1 MDDLLSGLNA
11 AQREAVTATEGY
23 VRVIAGAG
31 SNSSEMQ
38 KHKSVIYSQMG
49 APALLC
55 ISPYYVKTN
64 EEGMYRH
71 FMMSADAATAPIILY
86 NVPGRTGCKISP
98 DVVRRLSVHP
108 NVMAIKE
115 ASGDIGYA
123 MKVARYLSDDFTMYS
138 GNDDITIPLMSL
150 GASGV
155 ISVWANVM
163 PRTVHDMVTD
173 YLAGRHEKALQTQLR
188 YLDLINALFMEVNPI
203 PVKTAMNL
211 MGLQAGHFRM
221 PMYPMAPENLG
232 RLKRIM
238 REAGLPV
245 QEAAE

>member
-1 MDDLLSGLNA
+1 MS
-11 AQREAVTATEGY
+11 
-23 VRVIAGAG
+23 
-31 SNSSEMQ
+31 
-38 KHKSVIYSQMG
+38 
-49 APALLC
+49 
-55 ISPYYVKTN
+55 
-64 EEGMYRH
+64 RH

-203 PVKTAMNL
+203 PVKAALGL
-211 MGLQAGHFRM
+211 MGRDVGGLRLPLCEISAS
-221 PMYPMAPENLG
+221 NLEKL
-232 RLKRIM
+232 RAAMER
-238 REAGLPV
+238 AGLLDASKNSV
-245 QEAAE
+245 AS